1 MKLIVNKTK
10 EELGKESALL
20 ATKIV
25 KDAIAKRVAQ
35 ESFFPPVHHSF
46 LSLLSL

>member
-25 KDAIAKRVAQ
+25 KDAIAKKGSARILL
-35 ESFFPPVHHSF
+35 STVHHSF